1 MGVPRVMAECHLEM
15 VTEQITKT
23 LKAFS
28 FILAYAKKRL
38 TLLSASPSPS
48 PTTLKKIHTPISNL
62 AIYLAHNHRK
72 RAELLTSLVAYP
84 DPESTLKRMYST
96 GFPSL
101 PVHCRRQIQ

>member
-1 MGVPRVMAECHLEM
+1 MAECHLEI
-15 VTEQITKT
+15 VTEQIIKT

-38 TLLSASPSPS
+38 ALFSSPPSPI
-48 PTTLKKIHTPISNL
+48 TLKKKIYIPISNS

-84 DPESTLKRMYST
+84 DLEVNP
-96 GFPSL
+96 
-101 PVHCRRQIQ
+101 